1 MALLLHKIRHATV
14 SDCEDI
20 VHLLQEQEQTGKK
33 RKAPSVDELKTHCF
47 DGENSFNILIAEMN
61 DKDSAKRDNNIPLVG
76 YLLYNYHFCVF
87 DSKSLRI
94 TDAYIS
100 AVSEHKENIL
110 RSLVGHLVK
119 ERVKAGEKRT
129 PPSVDD
135 LKTHCFNGEN
145 LSNILIAEWNHKD
158 PSKADNRPSTGPLV
172 GYMFYHYIYSTWES
186 KSIEI
191 TDMYVLPLPEYESI
205 CEDLF
210 HFLCKMSV
218 DENCARVQWQT
229 NGNNDLKNL
238 GKSFNAMN
246 LIEMESW
253 RVKNLEKHKLKEIS
267 ATS

>member
-33 RKAPSVDELKTHCF
+33 RKAPSVD
-47 DGENSFNILIAEMN
+47 G
-61 DKDSAKRDNNIPLVG
+61 DNNIPLVG

-94 TDAYIS
+94 TDAYVS
-100 AVSEHKENIL
+100 AVTEHKENIL

-145 LSNILIAEWNHKD
+145 LSNILVAEWNHKD
-158 PSKADNRPSTGPLV
+158 PSKDDRPSTGPLV